1 MASGAQGQGRL
12 PETPV
17 LLDVIRATL
26 GRDGPLKDR
35 VLVVS
40 AGGTREYMDPVRFI
54 GNPASGRQGVE
65 LARAAIERGATT
77 RLVLG
82 SGTVDPPAGAET
94 TRVESAGEML
104 EALQDA
110 VQGCDALIMNAAVG
124 DYRPASS
131 SDVKLKRGGEPAG
144 IDLVENPDLLK
155 SLKGDFLRIGFA
167 AETNDHLEN
176 ARSKLLGK
184 ELDAL
189 VVNDVAGSDTG
200 FAAETNAVTILR
212 PEHADIEIP
221 LTSQVRRGVSR
232 TGRGGGNDRRAL
244 TAASETPLKGWPAD
258 RTAGSMAFHALQAA
272 LAAMGIERSLESLVT
287 RSGEAFWVP
296 WSETADV
303 ETMRYTRMMSTLFRA
318 VDLAKVRLEIGAE
331 EGIGSV
337 IAALRKHTAAGRLVI
352 APVFSEGRFGVIQ
365 SVDSD
370 GASPRRRPGPVGARV
385 NRAGRWM
392 ERRVSRIPAGQAPL
406 WRDTAGPA
414 DEAGWDSG
422 ARPRRHPVRA
432 PWKRH

>member
-1 MASGAQGQGRL
+1 M
-12 PETPV
+12 
-17 LLDVIRATL
+17 
-26 GRDGPLKDR
+26 
-35 VLVVS
+35 
-40 AGGTREYMDPVRFI
+40 RFI

-82 SGTVDPPAGAET
+82 SGTVEPPAGAET
-94 TRVESAGEML
+94 TQVESAGEML

-131 SDVKLKRGGEPAG
+131 SEVKLKRGGEPSG

-221 LTSQVRRGVSR
+221 LTSKSGVASAVLDVVVEMIG
-232 TGRGGGNDRRAL
+232 GR
-244 TAASETPLKGWPAD
+244 
-258 RTAGSMAFHALQAA
+258 
-272 LAAMGIERSLESLVT
+272 
-287 RSGEAFWVP
+287 
-296 WSETADV
+296 
-303 ETMRYTRMMSTLFRA
+303 
-318 VDLAKVRLEIGAE
+318 
-331 EGIGSV
+331 
-337 IAALRKHTAAGRLVI
+337 
-352 APVFSEGRFGVIQ
+352 
-365 SVDSD
+365 
-370 GASPRRRPGPVGARV
+370 
-385 NRAGRWM
+385 
-392 ERRVSRIPAGQAPL
+392 
-406 WRDTAGPA
+406 
-414 DEAGWDSG
+414 
-422 ARPRRHPVRA
+422 
-432 PWKRH
+432 